1 MSKEHEGAAG
11 ALAGGHRRGKGKP
24 SKELHVRHAENGGY
38 ISKRHHMNEDG
49 SPAPG
54 HGKESIHPDMEA
66 LQAHMAQEMGP
77 AQGAPQEGAP
87 EAEEQSA

>member
-11 ALAGGHRRGKGKP
+11 ALAGGHRRKGKP

-38 ISKRHHMNEDG
+38 ITKRHHMNEDG

-77 AQGAPQEGAP
+77 QQQGAPQEGAEP
-87 EAEEQSA
+87 EEQSA